1 MATDEQHLLGRRDA
15 AVDALVNWI
24 GWLVAVVFVVACL
37 AGWWWGGDLSNLPFI
52 GESVAEAAA
61 RRRGWPAVPVLFMT
75 CGAVLVRRGWYAA
88 ADRVRG
94 VDPGRR
100 YRRGPLGFPLSKA
113 NW

>member
-1 MATDEQHLLGRRDA
+1 MATDEQRLLGRRDA
-15 AVDALVNWI
+15 AVDALVSWI
-24 GWLVAVVFVVACL
+24 GWLVAVVFVVACFP
-37 AGWWWGGDLSNLPFI
+37 GWWGGDLSNLPFK
-52 GESVAEAAA
+52 GESAAEAAA
-61 RRRGWPAVPVLFMT
+61 RHSGWPAVPVLFMT